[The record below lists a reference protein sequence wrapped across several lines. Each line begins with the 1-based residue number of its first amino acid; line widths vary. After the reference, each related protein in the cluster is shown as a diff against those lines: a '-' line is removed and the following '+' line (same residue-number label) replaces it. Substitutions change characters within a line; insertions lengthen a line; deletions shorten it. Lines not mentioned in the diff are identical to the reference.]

1 MTGSR
6 VAAVGLLG
14 LALWVL
20 AWTVGFPAGM
30 HGVPGPGL
38 MPRLLGGALALV
50 ALQLLRTPTPSPGP
64 IRQQREIAL
73 TCLLLV
79 VYAALWTVV
88 PFGALT
94 AAILLAFLR
103 MTGASWRGAVLLAG
117 MAGVL
122 LHVVLVQV
130 LAVRF

>member
-1 MTGSR
+1 MSGHR
-6 VAAVGLLG
+6 VVAVALLG
-14 LALWVL
+14 LGLAVL
-20 AWTVGFPAGM
+20 AWTLGFPGGT
-30 HGVPGPGL
+30 HGVPGPAL
-38 MPRLLGGALALV
+38 MPRLLGGALVLAALG
-50 ALQLLRTPTPSPGP
+50 LLRTPAPAGGP
-64 IRQQREIAL
+64 VRHQREIAV

-94 AAILLAFLR
+94 AVILLVFLR

-117 MAGVL
+117 LSGVL
-122 LHVVLVQV
+122 LHVVLEQV